1 MAKQTPN
8 IRISSKDLQE
18 YNRLMRNAK
27 NKIRR
32 LQKQG
37 IDLMGEIELP
47 TLSAFGSRKEFNEWK
62 EFTEKFNKG
71 LKREYKIRRNEEGE
85 AILQKEIDEYE
96 KQQKKA
102 IENALEHYKERTTE
116 SQRLFLKPTKNL
128 DIPDA
133 ISWEKL
139 SRERFLRRTEWLEER
154 ADPNFIT
161 ARDLLF
167 KNNFIASVEGSFN
180 KNDLANQAVEL
191 LHQTDPKDLLQLFKH
206 EDFEDVFTFEIYDSE
221 GQIIGADN
229 NHLESMITILTAVK
243 ERGIENVLDENDF
256 LLKNFPDKI

>member
-1 MAKQTPN
+1 MAKQPPQ

-47 TLSAFGSRKEFNEWK
+47 TLSAFGSRKQFNEWK

-85 AILQKEIDEYE
+85 AILQKEIDEYVE
-96 KQQKKA
+96 KEKKA
-102 IENALEHYKERTTE
+102 IQLAEEHYKNKTTE
-116 SQRLFLKPTKNL
+116 SERLFLKPSKNL
-128 DIPDA
+128 DIPDH
-133 ISWEKL
+133 IDWKKL
-139 SRERFLRRTEWLEER
+139 SRARFKARTEWLDKRSDE
-154 ADPNFIT
+154 NFIT
-161 ARDLLF
+161 ERDIIF

-180 KNDLANQAVEL
+180 SDDLSREVVEL
-191 LHQTDPKDLLQLFKH
+191 LHKMSPKDLLQLFKH
-206 EDFEDVFTFEIYDSE
+206 EDFEKVFTFEIYDSE
-221 GQIIGADN
+221 GQFVDADRKA
-229 NHLESMITILTAVK
+229 LEEMLIVLQTVD
-243 ERGIENVLDENDF
+243 EMGIDFLLEENDF